1 MNQEQR
7 LAAVRPP
14 FSPRTVFVML
24 LVGVTAF
31 VALGVLGAYAP
42 ALRARTQGGDNAL
55 SRSAVGYAG
64 LVTLLRSQGVP
75 VLISRGRTPPPSGA
89 PGVVVFTPP
98 ASTTPE
104 ALAAALPTNR
114 RVLVV
119 MPKWMALPDP
129 THPGWVQG
137 HILPPA
143 AGSANMLG
151 RRGVAGVA
159 YQNDTAALKLANVAP
174 LFQPDDD
181 LRTGPVQSLQTLR
194 TTGGEVQLA
203 DPGGR
208 PVLVKLDG
216 DLYVLSDPDLLNNS
230 GIASL
235 QTARTASTILD
246 ELRSGQG
253 PVVWDVTLNGLG
265 RARSLLGLAL
275 TPPFLGASL
284 CALAAALLMGVHA
297 AARFGPA
304 RPPERAY
311 GLGKAAL
318 LDNTAMLIR
327 LARREPRMGRRYA
340 ALVRRALGR
349 RVLALRPGD
358 LAAEADAGRID
369 AALDRL
375 TPAGEPPFSALAR
388 EADEARDGPS
398 LMRAS
403 RRLHQRRLEMLGE
416 RS

>member
-1 MNQEQR
+1 MS
-7 LAAVRPP
+7 LDARPAPGGHP
-14 FSPRTVFVML
+14 FSPRTVFVLL
-24 LVGVTAF
+24 LVGMTTF

-64 LVTLLRSQGVP
+64 LVTLLRAQGIP
-75 VLISRGRTPPPSGA
+75 VIISRARVPAPSGA
-89 PGVVVFTPP
+89 PGIVVFTPP
-98 ASTTPE
+98 ASASAE
-104 ALAAALPTNR
+104 ALAAALPRNR
-114 RVLVV
+114 RTLVV
-119 MPKWMALPDP
+119 LPKWFGLPDP
-129 THPGWVQG
+129 NHPGWVQG
-137 HILPPA
+137 HLA
-143 AGSANMLG
+143 ADGSALLAKQ
-151 RRGVAGVA
+151 GVTGLD
-159 YQNDTAALKLANVAP
+159 QRTGTSSLTLANVAP
-174 LFQPDDD
+174 LFQPDDN
-181 LRTGPVQSLQTLR
+181 LRTGPIEGLR
-194 TTGGEVQLA
+194 TFKATGGETQLA
-203 DPGGR
+203 DDAGR
-208 PVLVKLDG
+208 PVLVKFG
-216 DLYVLSDPDLLNNS
+216 QNLYVLSDPDLLDNT
-230 GIASL
+230 GVASL
-235 QTARTASTILD
+235 DTARTASTLID

-284 CALAAALLMGVHA
+284 CGLATALLMGAHA
-297 AARFGPA
+297 AARFGPS
-304 RPPERAY
+304 RPQERAY

-349 RVLALRPGD
+349 RVLALRPGE

-375 TPAGEPPFSALAR
+375 ARPGETPFSELAW
-388 EADEARDGPS
+388 EADGARDEAG
-398 LMRAS
+398 LMRAV
-403 RRLHQRRLEMLGE
+403 RRLYQRRLEMLGE